1 MPRTK
6 IILDEKSMPRKWY
19 NIAADLPVQMLPP
32 LNPETREPLEPSEL
46 GRLFPAE
53 LIKQEVS
60 KERWIE
66 IPDEVAEIYKL
77 WRPSPLFRANRLE
90 KEIGTRSKIFY
101 KYEGASPAGSHK
113 LNTAVAQ
120 AYYNRIS
127 GVRRLA
133 TETGAGQWGSALSLA
148 CRYFGMECKVFMV
161 KISYLQKP
169 YRRAAMRTWG
179 AEVVASP
186 SAETK
191 FGRSMLENNPGSP
204 GSLGIAIS
212 EAIEETISRD
222 DTKYSLGSVLNHVL
236 LHQAIIGLEA
246 KIQMEMA
253 GYYPDIIVA
262 CVGGGS
268 NFAGLVFPFMPD
280 KFTGT
285 KFRALAV
292 EPASCPTLTGGKFGY
307 DFGDNARMTPL
318 LPMHSLGA
326 DFIPPP
332 IHAGGL
338 RYHGMAPLVS
348 HLAKENF
355 IEAAAFGQND
365 VFKSAQLFARTEG
378 IIPAPE
384 SAHAVCGAIAEAGK
398 ADAEGGSKVILFNL
412 SGHGHFD
419 MAAYDAFA
427 DGILEDAEFA
437 VDNVGAGQT

>member
-1 MPRTK
+1 MPQTK

-19 NIAADLPVQMLPP
+19 NIAADLPVQPLPP
-32 LNPETREPLEPSEL
+32 LNPATRKPLDPSEL

-60 KERWIE
+60 LERWIE

-90 KEIGTRSKIFY
+90 KEIGTSSKIFY

-120 AYYNRIS
+120 AYYNRMA

-148 CRYFGMECKVFMV
+148 CRYFGIECKVFMV

-179 AEVVASP
+179 ADLVASP

-191 FGRSMLENNPGSP
+191 FGRSLLEKNPGSP

-212 EAIEETISRD
+212 EAVEEAVSRD

-236 LHQAIIGLEA
+236 LHQSIIGLEA

-280 KFTGT
+280 KFSGK
-285 KFRALAV
+285 KFRAVAV
-292 EPASCPTLTGGKFGY
+292 EPASCPTLTKGKFRY
-307 DFGDNARMTPL
+307 DFGDNAGMTPL

-355 IEAAAFGQND
+355 IEATAFRQNE
-365 VFKSAQLFARTEG
+365 VFRSAVLFARTEG

-384 SAHAVCGAIAEAGK
+384 SAHAICGALAEAGK
-398 ADAEGGSKVILFNL
+398 ADAEGISKVILFNL

-427 DGILEDAEFA
+427 DGELDDAEF
-437 VDNVGAGQT
+437 DLNNAGPVQT